1 MSDVKNK
8 VEAATPV
15 LKEESVPSDELGR
28 LTDKLAAT
36 LRDTGII
43 RMYQPVEF
51 GGEEAHPVDFMEA
64 AMAVAAASP
73 SAGWVSGVVGVHP
86 WEIAMMDHRLQEEI
100 WGGDPNTWTASP
112 YAPFGRAE
120 PVDGGFLFSGRWPY
134 STGTDHAGW
143 VILGGM
149 VVDEDGNPG
158 TPPDIRHFVI
168 PREDY
173 TVIEDTWNTLGLK
186 GTGSKDVEMHDVFVP
201 DYRVVEGM
209 AMHDGAYE
217 DRRPGKTL
225 YKLKFPVVFSAAI
238 NSATIGIAQ
247 GALDVYRDYMV
258 QRVSADGRV
267 ASKDPIQLNA
277 YAEAAADVAASRAHL
292 LCDMREL
299 FDFVEKGGE
308 MSWTQR
314 LTARRN
320 GVRAVRRATDAVDR
334 LYKLS
339 GAQGIHLRLPN
350 ERYWRDLQSG
360 LSHICNLTEAVSVA
374 WAADDLGGELPPPP
388 PFA

>member
-8 VEAATPV
+8 VQAAAQT
-15 LKEESVPSDELGR
+15 LKDESVPSDELGR

-36 LRDTGII
+36 LRETGII
-43 RMYQPVEF
+43 RMYQPAEF
-51 GGEEAHPVDFMEA
+51 GGEEAHPVEFMQA

-86 WEIAMMDHRLQEEI
+86 WEIAMMAPRLQEEI
-100 WGGDPNTWTASP
+100 WGEDPDTWTASP
-112 YAPFGRAE
+112 YAPFGQAK
-120 PVDGGFLFSGRWPY
+120 PVEGGFLFSGRWPY
-134 STGTDHAGW
+134 STGTDHSRW
-143 VILGGM
+143 VILGGI
-149 VVDEDGNPG
+149 VVDGNAAPG

-168 PREDY
+168 PRQDY
-173 TVIEDTWNTLGLK
+173 TILEDTWNTLGLK

-201 DYRVVEGM
+201 DHRVVGAM
-209 AMHDGAYE
+209 AMHDGAHE
-217 DRRPGKTL
+217 DRQPGKTL
-225 YKLKFPVVFSAAI
+225 YKLKFPVVFAAAI
-238 NSATIGIAQ
+238 NSATVGIAQ

-267 ASKDPIQLNA
+267 ASKDPIQLKA

-292 LCDMREL
+292 LSDMREL
-299 FDFVEKGGE
+299 FEFVDRGGE
-308 MSWTQR
+308 MNWTHR

-350 ERYWRDLQSG
+350 ERYWRDMQSG
-360 LSHICNLTEAVSVA
+360 LSHICNLTDAVSVA
-374 WAADDLGGELPPPP
+374 WATDDLGGEIPSPP

>member
-1 MSDVKNK
+1 
-8 VEAATPV
+8 
-15 LKEESVPSDELGR
+15 
-28 LTDKLAAT
+28 
-36 LRDTGII
+36 
-43 RMYQPVEF
+43 
-51 GGEEAHPVDFMEA
+51 
-64 AMAVAAASP
+64 
-73 SAGWVSGVVGVHP
+73 
-86 WEIAMMDHRLQEEI
+86 
-100 WGGDPNTWTASP
+100 
-112 YAPFGRAE
+112 
-120 PVDGGFLFSGRWPY
+120 
-134 STGTDHAGW
+134 
-143 VILGGM
+143 
-149 VVDEDGNPG
+149 
-158 TPPDIRHFVI
+158 
-168 PREDY
+168 
-173 TVIEDTWNTLGLK
+173 
-186 GTGSKDVEMHDVFVP
+186 MHDVFVP

-314 LTARRN
+314 LTSRRN

-360 LSHICNLTEAVSVA
+360 LSHICNLTEVVSVA